1 VLADTEAGFNS
12 TCSGDAECSLWF
24 MEGEG
29 GHMNVSALAESLG
42 CDFADLCSLPGG
54 SCDALEA
61 QLRQNATGSD
71 ALCSLAYDVLILSF
85 DTAVNL
91 CSNNTNCTAWMYDE
105 AIDAATDLIDA
116 VGCSLPC
123 ATESCGNLTTP
134 TDDTPASQREALCNF
149 LFFDVEEA
157 DAAQA
162 EVLYESLMCSRLVE
176 GLGPWGCD
184 YHCQAGFDAG
194 EQYSEDMNAMWC
206 HERALIRRGNSSC
219 WDDCA
224 DETVEAIEA
233 ARICS
238 GELQSAVDACAATI
252 PPNCAITSLVVVGSE
267 NTVAIPAGIASLF
280 SLTEL
285 AIHTS
290 NLLPGSL
297 PSEVGTLTNLVKL
310 TLTGVPPNNNNTAW
324 YPTSLTS
331 DLIED
336 RRAIAELVSWD
347 LMHVGLTGTLPSE
360 LGWLTNLV
368 ELDLSFNQFEG
379 RLPSTLG
386 HLSALETMDLS
397 HNLLSSRL
405 PQTMNQYTSMTLVS
419 AEGNVGLC
427 GDLPDSIQD
436 ITSDYNT
443 AIGSTCPDLC
453 YQGLMEDSPRS
464 CPDLS
469 LSSCVCPADTRRV
482 VKWNILTG
490 GSAEAPEYQTGY
502 TCETDDTP
510 GELSTCQAVL

>member
-1 VLADTEAGFNS
+1 
-12 TCSGDAECSLWF
+12 
-24 MEGEG
+24 
-29 GHMNVSALAESLG
+29 
-42 CDFADLCSLPGG
+42 
-54 SCDALEA
+54 
-61 QLRQNATGSD
+61 
-71 ALCSLAYDVLILSF
+71 
-85 DTAVNL
+85 
-91 CSNNTNCTAWMYDE
+91 MYDE
-105 AIDAATDLIDA
+105 AIDAAMDLIDA

-134 TDDTPASQREALCNF
+134 TDDTPASQREALCHF

-184 YHCQAGFDAG
+184 HHCQAGFDAG
-194 EQYSEDMNAMWC
+194 EKYSDDMNAMWC

-224 DETVEAIEA
+224 DETVKAIED

-238 GELQSAVDACAATI
+238 GELQSAVDVCVVRG
-252 PPNCAITSLVVVGSE
+252 NCTITSLVVVGSE
-267 NTVAIPAGIASLF
+267 NTVAIPAGIGSLS

-285 AIHTS
+285 AIQTS

-297 PSEVGTLTNLVKL
+297 PSEVGMLTNLVKL
-310 TLTGVPPNNNNTAW
+310 TLTGVPSDTEW

-331 DLIED
+331 DLIGE
-336 RRAIAELVSWD
+336 RRAIAELSYWN
-347 LMHVGLTGTLPSE
+347 LTAVGLTGTLPSE

-379 RLPSTLG
+379 RLPSALG
-386 HLSALETMDLS
+386 HLSALQTMDLS
-397 HNLLSSRL
+397 HNRLSSRL
-405 PQTMNQYTSMTLVS
+405 PQTMDEYTSMTRVS
-419 AEGNVGLC
+419 VDGNVGLC
-427 GDLPDSIQD
+427 GDLPDSLAE

-443 AIGSTCPDLC
+443 AIGSTCADLC
-453 YQGLMEDSPRS
+453 YQGLMEDSPKS
-464 CPDLS
+464 CPDTS
-469 LSSCVCPADTRRV
+469 MSSCVCPADTRRV

-490 GSAEAPEYQTGY
+490 GSAEAPEYQTAY
-502 TCETDDTP
+502 TCQADDTP
-510 GELSTCQAVL
+510 GELSTCEAVL